1 MTTPPP
7 EPAENHARTAPL
19 LGYATLVA
27 ACVAAFRVLI
37 QWMTYRYFWLNAWD
51 EVLVFAVIL
60 GVHLITRPRDDPR
73 FRTVARRIVV
83 ATVILMVAL
92 LAFAFTIRIG

>member
-1 MTTPPP
+1 MTTPPTV
-7 EPAENHARTAPL
+7 PAENQRRTAPL

-27 ACVAAFRVLI
+27 ACIAAFRVLI

-60 GVHLITRPRDDPR
+60 GAHLITRPRDDPR
-73 FRTVARRIVV
+73 FRTVTRRIVV
-83 ATVILMVAL
+83 ATVILMAAL
-92 LAFAFTIRIG
+92 LVFGFMIRIG